1 MIVENQEFITGDEVP
16 DELPEERWQQ
26 MMESGYLDFE
36 NFE

>member
-1 MIVENQEFITGDEVP
+1 MIIESQEFTTGDEVP

-26 MMESGYLDFE
+26 MMENEYLEFE